1 MAAETAATTTSTS
14 RTLERTESCT
24 DTNQPAI
31 EETTSKRRKKKSR
44 VTAKMQVN
52 SRQGAKNLKWTER
65 VFMSK
70 DYDAQPIQED
80 AGETKN
86 S

>member
-1 MAAETAATTTSTS
+1 MAAETAATTTSTG
-14 RTLERTESCT
+14 RTLQRTESCT

-31 EETTSKRRKKKSR
+31 EETSSRQRKKKSR

-70 DYDAQPIQED
+70 DYDAPPIQE
-80 AGETKN
+80 AGEMKI